1 LTSPLFDPLR
11 HNAWGTRQ
19 LLAFCRRLDPSQ
31 LDATATGTYGSI
43 LATLQHLIGAEHRY
57 RKRLAGEPAAWAREP
72 EETDD
77 LAELTSMAEDMAAY
91 WDSLLKSDFDPD
103 RVIAWTS
110 ADSGAH
116 TEVAAGMLIAQLLN
130 HGNEHRSQV
139 CTVLTEIGV
148 EPPELDGWSYGI
160 VSGRFTEDPVVH
172 TVPTY

>member
-1 LTSPLFDPLR
+1 MTSPLFDPLR
-11 HNAWGTRQ
+11 HNAWATRQ
-19 LLAFCRRLDPSQ
+19 LLAFCRGLDPSQ

-57 RKRLAGEPAAWAREP
+57 RKRLAGEPGAWAREP

-77 LAELTSMAEDMAAY
+77 LVELTSMAEDMAAY
-91 WDSLLKSDFDPD
+91 WDSVLEGDFDPD

-110 ADSGAH
+110 ADSGAR

-139 CTVLTEIGV
+139 CTVLTEIGI